1 MLKIEDGK
9 LIFRYDA
16 EEVWIEAWGEN
27 ALRVRATKECRMPEE
42 NWALYRRGSEKAQ
55 ITLDG
60 ENGCVFEGDQGLSL
74 KHQKR
79 CLVIDGIAFEKEQEV
94 CT

>member
-42 NWALYRRGSEKAQ
+42 NWA
-55 ITLDG
+55 
-60 ENGCVFEGDQGLSL
+60 
-74 KHQKR
+74 
-79 CLVIDGIAFEKEQEV
+79 
-94 CT
+94 